1 MGFDHLRKIIER
13 VPTNGEPHIELIKRA
28 EVTGPRLGVF
38 AASFNP
44 ITIAHLELMR
54 RAASQ
59 FSLDETLALA
69 GKTNADK
76 NNYECPLE
84 ERLRMLALTFAG
96 DRGVSTGLSSH
107 AYYVDMLTAL
117 ERVYPLETH
126 LHFIV
131 GFDTFERVLDPYE
144 RYTAKYFRR
153 FDNRADALQ
162 YLLGRSR
169 LIVAGRA
176 GADYTHIRAL
186 VEREQVETSDRILYL
201 DFPSDLGE
209 RSATEVRCRVRAG
222 QSIAGLVPPAVE
234 AYIYERGLYR

>member
-1 MGFDHLRKIIER
+1 MGFDHLKGIIER
-13 VPTNGEPHIELIKRA
+13 VQTDGEPHIELIKRA
-28 EVTGPRLGVF
+28 EVSGPRLGVF

-44 ITIAHLELMR
+44 VTIAHLELMR

-76 NNYECPLE
+76 SNYECPLE
-84 ERLRMLALTFAG
+84 ERLRMLALTFADDG
-96 DRGVSTGLSSH
+96 GVSTGLSSH
-107 AYYVDMLTAL
+107 AYYVDMLTAF
-117 ERVYPLETH
+117 ERVYPPETH

-153 FDNRADALQ
+153 FNNRADALK
-162 YLLGRSR
+162 YLLERSHI
-169 LIVAGRA
+169 IVASRA
-176 GADYTHIRAL
+176 GADHTHLRAL
-186 VEREQVETSDRILYL
+186 IEREQPEFSERILYL

-209 RSATEVRCRVRAG
+209 LSATKVRSRVRAG
-222 QSIAGLVPPAVE
+222 QAIAGLVPPAVE